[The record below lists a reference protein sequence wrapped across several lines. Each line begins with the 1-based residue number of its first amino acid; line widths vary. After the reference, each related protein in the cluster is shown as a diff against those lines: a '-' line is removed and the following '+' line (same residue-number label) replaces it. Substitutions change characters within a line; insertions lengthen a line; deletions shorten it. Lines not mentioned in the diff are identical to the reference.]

1 MPVDIL
7 MPALSPTMEKGTLL
21 RWTRSIGDAVRA
33 GDVIAEVET
42 DKATM
47 DVESTAD
54 GKLSSMLISAGT
66 TDVPV
71 NIVLGTI
78 ALEGEETAAVP
89 SSQEMAAKG
98 AADLAPVQAAN
109 AANGAGGRLFAS
121 PIAKRL
127 IAEAGLDADTLTGTG
142 PRGRIV
148 ERDVKAAIAARE
160 APAAPASK
168 ASPRTLPA
176 ATPSAA
182 PPPATAKEDARKL
195 YQPGTFDEVPHDAM
209 RLTIARRLLESK
221 QTVPHFYVAADCRID
236 ALLALRAQLNGA
248 NASQKLSIND
258 FVIKAMA
265 VALRQVPDA
274 NVTFCDDAMLCH
286 HHVDIGVAVAI
297 PGGLLTPIV
306 RNADTKTIS
315 GISAEVRELAER
327 AKNRRLRP
335 EEYTGGTSS
344 ISNLGMYGVQEFT
357 AIINPPQSTI
367 LAVGAAERRLVP
379 DDDEGSHVASTMRVT
394 LSADHR
400 AVDGATA
407 AELIGAFRR
416 LVENPMTMLI

>member
-7 MPALSPTMEKGTLL
+7 MPALSPSMEKGTLL
-21 RWTRSIGDAVRA
+21 RWTRAIGDTIRT

-47 DVESTAD
+47 DVEATVD

-71 NIVLGTI
+71 NIVIGTI
-78 ALEGEETAAVP
+78 ALDGEETRAVP
-89 SSQEMAAKG
+89 SSQEMAAQG
-98 AADLAPVQAAN
+98 AGDLAPAGTAIAAN
-109 AANGAGGRLFAS
+109 SGGRLFAS

-127 IAEAGLDADTLTGTG
+127 IAEAGLDANTLVGTG
-142 PRGRIV
+142 PHGRIV
-148 ERDVKAAIAARE
+148 ERDVKAAIAARKIPSP
-160 APAAPASK
+160 PAAASLLPQSV
-168 ASPRTLPA
+168 AAAPSPA
-176 ATPSAA
+176 AQA
-182 PPPATAKEDARKL
+182 EDARKF
-195 YQPGTFDEVPHDAM
+195 YQPGSFSEEPHDAM

-221 QTVPHFYVAADCRID
+221 QTVPHFYVAADCSID
-236 ALLALRAQLNGA
+236 ALLALRAQLNGGNGA
-248 NASQKLSIND
+248 AKLSIND

-265 VALRQVPDA
+265 IALRQVPDA
-274 NVTFCDDAMLCH
+274 NVTFCDDAMLRH
-286 HHVDIGVAVAI
+286 RQVDIGVAVAI

-306 RNADTKTIS
+306 RNADSKTITA
-315 GISAEVRELAER
+315 ISAEVRELADR

-335 EEYTGGTSS
+335 EEYTGGTASV
-344 ISNLGMYGVQEFT
+344 SNLGMYGVQDFT

-379 DDDEGSHVASTMRVT
+379 DDEGSSHVATIMRVT

-407 AELIGAFRR
+407 AQLVGAFRR